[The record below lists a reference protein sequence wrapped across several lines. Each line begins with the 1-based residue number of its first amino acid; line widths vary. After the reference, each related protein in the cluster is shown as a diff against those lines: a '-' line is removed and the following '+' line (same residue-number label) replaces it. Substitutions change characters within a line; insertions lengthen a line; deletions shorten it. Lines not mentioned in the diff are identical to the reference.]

1 MQSDNSEHDKLIGTI
16 AADRYEIIAR
26 LGQGAMGTVYKAKH
40 TSIGRF
46 FALKTLNAHIAA
58 DERSLKRF
66 EAEARA
72 MSVLTHP
79 NLIQISDYGKT
90 ADGIPFFVMEYLDGI
105 SLTER
110 IAKTGRLPLEQALP
124 IFAQIADALE
134 HAHSKGL
141 IHRDLKPS
149 NIMLIGENLDF
160 PKVVDLGIAKL
171 LTDGLGTDSQQLQ
184 LTMTGEIFGSPLY
197 MSPEQCQGDQL
208 DGRSDIYSFG
218 CVMYEALAGR
228 PPFKGKNVPQ
238 TIYLHMHETAARITY
253 LSEDISDLV
262 AHCLA
267 KEPESRPPTMAA
279 VRDRLRAI
287 SAKASSASPSSAKST
302 VRTPQAPP
310 QPLDATMVQ
319 STDGRPA
326 RPEAGPRGGDAGAGP
341 DAATRSDTAPPVPP
355 PQPDSRSK
363 IIIIVGIAA
372 ALVSLF
378 VLVGGAVV
386 IGVVAGS
393 ASRNAPQMPLGMPP
407 TAMPPPTNPQQTDEY
422 IKAIMDRES
431 PLFENENAVAPQE
444 LDVVGVYTAQPPS
457 KMIAKHKTGS
467 TDFEPGNLEVVVKPK
482 DKPITLV
489 LVSYF
494 PVNWTVKPMPGANVQ
509 KVIASGFFE
518 QKVSGVNCK
527 VDTHYVTDGKK
538 MTHDEK
544 AVHTGNIFVTYQPD
558 EHREEVLENMN
569 KIVKELIGPDTEM
582 RRFKGRYY
590 GNRFDI

>member
-1 MQSDNSEHDKLIGTI
+1 MTQDAESNQPDKLIGTI

-149 NIMLIGENLDF
+149 NIMLIGENFDF

-218 CVMYEALAGR
+218 CVMYEVLSGR

-262 AHCLA
+262 AQCLA
-267 KEPESRPPTMAA
+267 KEPGLRPPTMAA

-310 QPLDATMVQ
+310 PPQPLDATMVQ

-326 RPEAGPRGGDAGAGP
+326 RPEAATRA
-341 DAATRSDTAPPVPP
+341 DAATPAPAPPPT
-355 PQPDSRSK
+355 PDNSK
-363 IIIIVGIAA
+363 TIIIIGIAA

-393 ASRNAPQMPLGMPP
+393 ASRNAPQTPLGMPS
-407 TAMPPPTNPQQTDEY
+407 TTMPPPMDPQQTDEY

-457 KMIAKHKTGS
+457 KMMAKHKTGS
-467 TDFEPGNLEVVVKPK
+467 VDFEPGNLEVVVKPK

-527 VDTHYVTDGKK
+527 IDTHYVTDGKK
-538 MTHDEK
+538 MTQDEK
-544 AVHTGNIFVTYQPD
+544 AVHTGNIFATYQPD
-558 EHREEVLENMN
+558 EHREEVLEKMN